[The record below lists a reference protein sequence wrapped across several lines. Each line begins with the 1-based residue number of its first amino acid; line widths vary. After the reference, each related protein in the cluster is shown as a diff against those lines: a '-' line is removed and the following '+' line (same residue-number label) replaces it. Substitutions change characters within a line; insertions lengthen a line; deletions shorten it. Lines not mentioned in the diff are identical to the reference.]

1 MARQTPHPHSHEVA
15 YSAGGVCYRLA
26 DGEAYVILIATNG
39 RTRWGLPKGHVS
51 TDEAPADA
59 ARREVL
65 EETGIGG
72 TVLHLIETIEYWF
85 RARRGRVHKFVD
97 FFLLRYDA
105 GEVVPQEAEVDDA
118 QWFSLNEAISL
129 ATFPRERAILE
140 HVRDLWQ
147 QGQLSE

>member
-1 MARQTPHPHSHEVA
+1 
-15 YSAGGVCYRLA
+15 
-26 DGEAYVILIATNG
+26 LIATNG

-118 QWFSLNEAISL
+118 QWFHLNEAIRL

-140 HVRDLWQ
+140 HVRDLWH
-147 QGQLSE
+147 QGRLSE

>member
-1 MARQTPHPHSHEVA
+1 MASQTPHPHSHEVA

-26 DGEAYVILIATNG
+26 DGEAYVVLIATNG

-97 FFLLRYDA
+97 FYLLRYDD

-140 HVRDLWQ
+140 RVRDLWQ
-147 QGQLSE
+147 QGRLSE